1 MRKEASA
8 LKQEAE
14 KYGVRQVVSNNLFLL
29 KQIGKVSPWRIPA
42 IMIDAVADWSKG
54 LIFRVF
60 VVGYV
65 LNQIQAS
72 ASIRK
77 IFPVV
82 GLLSLLS
89 FACHLV
95 NILLKN
101 CYFPRS
107 DLKIQ
112 SRFLKLT
119 FGKAR
124 EADLE
129 CYENAEYYE
138 SHIRA
143 LNALKSRP
151 RMVLDSLEMLF
162 GALFGFF
169 ALSGVA
175 LSLDGSML
183 LFVGLQII
191 ANFVFAR
198 KDNEERRAYEVELA
212 EANRQADYVRR
223 VHYMPEYAKE
233 LRTTDISEVL
243 FKRFI
248 AATQNG
254 IRVIEKH
261 GFKCAVYRLFVD
273 AVCTRM
279 GYYLVILFV
288 AFRILAL
295 KNMMIGD
302 GLMVVMAMFS
312 VTEALLDQENSFF
325 QLHEHAMYIGDLR
338 AFWEYEPKIRE
349 EEAGAVPTMPVEE
362 LRVENLSF
370 SYFGSGRKVID
381 DISFTIKGGQ
391 TAAIVGHNGAG
402 KSTLVK
408 LLMRLYEPT
417 SGSIYLNGREIDG
430 YQLSAY
436 RNCFSTVFQDFKVFS
451 LTVGENILM
460 RRTAEGDTAL
470 LTESLRESG
479 LLDQVSAFPQGF
491 DTQMSR
497 EFDENGVSL
506 SGGQNQKIA
515 LSRLYAKNAPIA
527 VLDEPSSALDP
538 IAEYELF
545 ENMKRICEGRT
556 VIFISHRLSSAI
568 SADVI
573 FMIEHGRII
582 ERGNHESLMRQ
593 NGKYAEMFRKQAEK
607 YE

>member
-1 MRKEASA
+1 MQ
-8 LKQEAE
+8 QEAE
-14 KYGVRQVVSNNLFLL
+14 KYGIRQVLSNNLFLL

-72 ASIRK
+72 ASTQK

-112 SRFLKLT
+112 SCFLKLT

-129 CYENAEYYE
+129 CYENTEYFE

-143 LNALKSRP
+143 LNALKNRP

-169 ALSGVA
+169 ALSGLA
-175 LSLDGSML
+175 LSLDGSMF

-198 KDNEERRAYEVELA
+198 KENEERRAYEVELA

-233 LRTTDISEVL
+233 LRTTNISDVL
-243 FKRFI
+243 FKRFT

-288 AFRILAL
+288 AFRILVL

-338 AFWEYEPKIRE
+338 AFWDYEPQIRE

-362 LRVENLSF
+362 LRVEHLSF

-417 SGSIYLNGREIDG
+417 SGNIYLNGREIGG

-460 RRTAEGDTAL
+460 RRTTEDDAAL

-479 LLDQVSAFPQGF
+479 MLDTVSSFPQGF

-497 EFDENGVSL
+497 EFDDKGVSL

-573 FMIEHGRII
+573 FMMEQGRII
-582 ERGNHESLMRQ
+582 ERGSHESLMRQ

>member
-1 MRKEASA
+1 MQ
-8 LKQEAE
+8 QEAE
-14 KYGVRQVVSNNLFLL
+14 KYGVRQVLSNNLFLL
-29 KQIGKVSPWRIPA
+29 KQIGKVSPGRIPA

-72 ASIRK
+72 ASIQK

-112 SRFLKLT
+112 SCFLKLT

-198 KDNEERRAYEVELA
+198 KENEERRAYEVELA

-233 LRTTDISEVL
+233 LRTTNISDVL

-248 AATQNG
+248 TATQNG

-295 KNMMIGD
+295 KNMMVGD

-338 AFWEYEPKIRE
+338 AFWDYEPKIRE
-349 EEAGAVPTMPVEE
+349 EEAGAVPTMPIEE
-362 LRVENLSF
+362 LRVEHLSF

-391 TAAIVGHNGAG
+391 TVAIVGHNGAG

-417 SGSIYLNGREIDG
+417 SGHIYLNDREIGG

-460 RRTAEGDTAL
+460 RRTTEDDAAL

-479 LLDQVSAFPQGF
+479 MLDTVSSFPQGF

-497 EFDENGVSL
+497 EFDDKGVSL

-527 VLDEPSSALDP
+527 ILDEPSSALDP

-573 FMIEHGRII
+573 FMMEHGRII
-582 ERGNHESLMRQ
+582 ERGSHESLMRQ

>member
-1 MRKEASA
+1 MQ
-8 LKQEAE
+8 QEAE
-14 KYGVRQVVSNNLFLL
+14 KYGIRQVLSNNLFLL

-72 ASIRK
+72 ASIWK

-112 SRFLKLT
+112 SYFLKLT

-129 CYENAEYYE
+129 CYENTEYFE

-143 LNALKSRP
+143 LNALKNRP

-175 LSLDGSML
+175 LSMDGSML

-198 KDNEERRAYEVELA
+198 KENEERRAYEVELA

-233 LRTTDISEVL
+233 LRTTNISDVL

-248 AATQNG
+248 TATQNG

-295 KNMMIGD
+295 KNMMVGD

-338 AFWEYEPKIRE
+338 AFWDYEPKIRE
-349 EEAGAVPTMPVEE
+349 EEAGAVPRMPVEE
-362 LRVENLSF
+362 LRAEHLSF

-391 TAAIVGHNGAG
+391 TVAIVGHNGAG

-417 SGSIYLNGREIDG
+417 SGNIYLNGREIGG

-460 RRTAEGDTAL
+460 RRTTEDDAAL

-479 LLDQVSAFPQGF
+479 MLDTVSSFPQGF

-497 EFDENGVSL
+497 EFDDKGVSL

-527 VLDEPSSALDP
+527 ILDEPSSALDP

-573 FMIEHGRII
+573 FMMEHGRII
-582 ERGNHESLMRQ
+582 ERGSHESLMRQ